1 MALSET
7 TSCVIICCSSHCKR
21 MEAPS
26 LLVLPHRVWTTWLHP
41 PVCAVLSQTLVFS
54 WHRGWNLSQHLANS
68 FPKDPFQLE
77 ITGSRRSYLI
87 SMHSS
92 KFYICKN
99 VARKISAQKIALCLE
114 SKRNSVQTE
123 QSRSYEAVDVCL
135 GTVESWSSPATCGRR
150 KVNSEKQR

>member
-7 TSCVIICCSSHCKR
+7 TSCVIICCSSHCKG
-21 MEAPS
+21 METPS

-41 PVCAVLSQTLVFS
+41 PVCAVLSQTRVFS
-54 WHRGWNLSQHLANS
+54 WHRGWNLSQHQANS

-87 SMHSS
+87 SMRSP

-114 SKRNSVQTE
+114 SKRNSVQIK

-135 GTVESWSSPATCGRR
+135 GTVESWSSPATWGRR